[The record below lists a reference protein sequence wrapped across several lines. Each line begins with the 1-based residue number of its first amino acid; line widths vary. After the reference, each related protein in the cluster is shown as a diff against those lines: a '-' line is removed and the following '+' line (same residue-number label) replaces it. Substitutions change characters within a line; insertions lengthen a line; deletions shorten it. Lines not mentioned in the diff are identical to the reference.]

1 MYTSVAARST
11 WTPAPPLSRDG
22 SSDVCSLQRVLRS
35 GALLA
40 AVLVMVACGGP
51 PAHDAPP
58 SASITITIDESIE
71 PSQASLP
78 GFDEGTTRPLAAM
91 RDGDGEVTSFVANE
105 VLVLTDDPGEID
117 ALIAEHGAEV
127 MLSVEPPTTLAD
139 DLPTVYVLRVDPPAT
154 DLEALAR
161 ALETLA
167 EADDAFGD
175 AHLTFSSERAAG
187 LFAIASTERLAGR
200 SVGLGILGT
209 SGAIPGSTEEAPLA
223 GGGFADAYQWSYWNQ
238 DGPLDSGVPEAWS
251 LLAHTGKLDERVS
264 IAILDGGFWQ
274 NPDLRPHVGY
284 VVGWGSTTGVPN
296 QASCGS
302 GPCPWHGTQVAAA
315 AMAIPDNRFGAAGT
329 AGPVGEPVLVR
340 TTPDLIAAPIAVL
353 AAAHSDA
360 RIVNMS
366 FGIRL
371 HWTIRWTA
379 LPYQAITGAMRDAGY
394 LLFAAAGNEGRN
406 LNAQVCV
413 GIGRFRACWERH
425 LHAPCQNRGVLCVG
439 GLGSSGTP
447 HGSSNYGSS
456 VDIWAPY
463 CVHTGPTPEHDGAN
477 VLDTTCGTSMST
489 PFVAGIA
496 ALVWAANPSLSTTQ
510 VKDLLWAHAR
520 GTADRPLVQAYDA
533 IVAAMGT
540 GFFARI
546 TSPPDGHTPWS
557 GVPITLMAD
566 LTVVAPPS
574 PDTVPVT
581 VEWYASGVGLLH
593 ESVVDVPR
601 TDPAG
606 YNTVQASWHG
616 SFETG
621 EVDVALIARADLG
634 PDEGGEIVEQDMVT
648 LDVWN
653 PPPEGSI
660 VRPDD
665 GSSFCAGQGITFRAE
680 GSDPNHTLGED
691 AFSWLASTGTP
702 PFIFFQDLGGGR
714 AVTVDDLPANDWHV
728 RLTITDAEGASASDA
743 IDITILPEDHPDCE
757 DLRPSAK
764 ILEPPDGQMFMIDTG
779 PGQGKTFDF
788 RAEASDPEDDDA
800 TLLVE
805 WFSSTDGKLGE
816 GRELTA
822 RVHMDESSFED
833 TQDIEITLRVTDSA
847 GNVTV
852 DTITVTLYYVS

>member
-1 MYTSVAARST
+1 M
-11 WTPAPPLSRDG
+11 
-22 SSDVCSLQRVLRS
+22 
-35 GALLA
+35 
-40 AVLVMVACGGP
+40 
-51 PAHDAPP
+51 
-58 SASITITIDESIE
+58 E
-71 PSQASLP
+71 
-78 GFDEGTTRPLAAM
+78 
-91 RDGDGEVTSFVANE
+91 
-105 VLVLTDDPGEID
+105 
-117 ALIAEHGAEV
+117 
-127 MLSVEPPTTLAD
+127 
-139 DLPTVYVLRVDPPAT
+139 
-154 DLEALAR
+154 EA
-161 ALETLA
+161 A
-167 EADDAFGD
+167 EADDAFGE
-175 AHLTFSSERAAG
+175 AELAFSSASAAG
-187 LFAIASTERLAGR
+187 LFSIATAERLAGR
-200 SVGLGILGT
+200 SVGVGILGT

-223 GGGFADAYQWSYWNQ
+223 GGGFADAYQWSYWNR

-284 VVGWGSTTGVPN
+284 VVGFGSTTGVPN
-296 QASCGS
+296 AANCGP
-302 GPCPWHGTQVAAA
+302 GNPCPWHGTQVAAA

-340 TTPDLIAAPIAVL
+340 TAPDLISAPIAVL

-360 RIVNMS
+360 RIINMS
-366 FGIRL
+366 FSMRL
-371 HWTIRWTA
+371 HWTVRTLGFA
-379 LPYQAITGAMRDAGY
+379 EPFQLITSTLRNAGY

-406 LNAQVCV
+406 LNAQVCA
-413 GIGRFRACWERH
+413 GIGRLRRCWERH
-425 LHAPCQNRGVLCVG
+425 LFSPCQNRGVLCVG
-439 GLGSSGTP
+439 GLGTSGTP
-447 HGSSNYGSS
+447 HTSSNYGSS
-456 VDIWAPY
+456 VDIWAPF
-463 CVHTGPTPEHDGAN
+463 CVHTGPTPEHDGQN

-496 ALVWAANPSLSTTQ
+496 ALVRAANPSLSTAQ
-510 VKDLLWAHAR
+510 VKDLMWEHAR
-520 GTADRPLVQAYDA
+520 GPEGRPVVQAYDA
-533 IVAAMGT
+533 VVAAMGT

-546 TSPPDGHTPWS
+546 TSPPDGYTLWS
-557 GVPITLMAD
+557 NVPITLMAD

-581 VEWYASGVGLLH
+581 VEWHASGVGLLD
-593 ESVVDVPR
+593 ESVVEVPR
-601 TDPAG
+601 ADPDG
-606 YNTVQASWHG
+606 YNTRQASWHG
-616 SFETG
+616 SFATG
-621 EVDVALIARADLG
+621 EVVVTLITRADLG
-634 PDEGGEIVEQDMVT
+634 PDEGGVVVGQDMVT
-648 LDVWN
+648 LTVWN

-660 VRPDD
+660 VQPED

-691 AFSWLASTGTP
+691 AFSWLASRGTP
-702 PFIFFQDLGGGR
+702 PHLILRPLGEGR
-714 AVTVDDLPANDWHV
+714 AVTVSDLSAHDWYV
-728 RLTITDAEGASASDA
+728 SLRITDGEGATASDG
-743 IDITILPEDHPDCE
+743 IDITVLPDDHPDCE
-757 DLRPSAK
+757 DLPPSAK

-833 TQDIEITLRVTDSA
+833 TQDIEISLRVTDSA